1 MSNHYR
7 RNFAPSTADTHWY
20 KTHVDRR
27 GVRPEKAAKNE
38 YLSQFNKNIRFK
50 PLKFENPKVPNNIFE
65 QYDIGNKDLPA
76 HKHEKEIIE
85 TIEANKVNVIS
96 GATGSG
102 KTTQVPQMALKAGY
116 DQVLVLQ
123 PRRINAD
130 TSGDRVEAEI
140 RAKMG
145 DDYPDGLVGVAHS
158 ERNTIREN
166 TKVKFMTAD
175 TFSNMLPRLREKY
188 QNDKVLIIADETHEN
203 GVPTEFAC
211 ALALQEVEKLDDWRM
226 AYASATPDE
235 SLKTNSAMA
244 GVNGRDI
251 SEIHI
256 EGQPQNIEFS
266 EDTENDIIG
275 TYNHQANESKK
286 TMMFVEGIPAAEN
299 AKRTLLRSMSQKDIA
314 RTKIFILS
322 SNTTTH
328 DKDAIMNMRLKDHER
343 AVVIST
349 SAGQS
354 GITISGVDTVI
365 LSGIT
370 RSPEIDD
377 EQAGGLPIRLCTQA
391 ELKQQGGRT
400 GRDVPGRVILSSPI
414 RDHRSA
420 DSADELHKFV
430 PVEDREV
437 DMPPEVYNTNISRNA
452 LKVAAMG
459 NNFAKTNLY
468 MKNRLSE
475 ASVAEANDL
484 LFNLGAIDEND
495 VITPIGARMDRY
507 SFSPEIGR
515 SMIEFESHTERAVQ
529 IQALAI
535 AAAIEEGSL
544 IDFYGGS
551 KWEDLVRSTS
561 RDDYTTQLDL
571 MAYSRKFF
579 HGRTIEETP
588 LKNAGVDFMAARR
601 AHRQFDKMAK
611 VMGLGEM
618 RDVVIEPTTIDQE
631 KEIKEKFLIG
641 MPELIFEHT
650 STRRGVDY
658 YENVAGFQ
666 SPLERKISNRS
677 RISKIGAQA
686 AKYLAGKPRWYND
699 KYNVKQ
705 DIIESAFP
713 VELEQILRVLGHKA
727 VRAREPIIRGGRL
740 INMAPQKL
748 GTLDIGGKEASEIAV
763 GTEHEKEM
771 MAQSALNRGGP
782 LVLRLRDYKVPE
794 REIFDALL
802 DRSDGVRAD
811 IELDGRLWDLV
822 LHYEQLAAAGK
833 LK

>member
-1 MSNHYR
+1 MSKHHR
-7 RNFAPSTADTHWY
+7 HNFTPSTADTHWY

-50 PLKFENPKVPNNIFE
+50 PLKFESPKAPNNIFE

-85 TIEANKVNVIS
+85 TIEANKVSVIS

-130 TSGDRVEAEI
+130 GSGDRVETEI

-256 EGQPQNIEFS
+256 EGQPQNIDFS
-266 EDTENDIIG
+266 EDTDNDIIG

-286 TMMFVEGIPAAEN
+286 TMMFVEGIPAAES

-322 SNTTTH
+322 SNTTTR
-328 DKDAIMNMRLKDHER
+328 DKDAIMNMHLKDHER

-354 GITISGVDTVI
+354 GITIPGVDTVI

-414 RDHRSA
+414 RDHRSS
-420 DSADELHKFV
+420 DSADELHRFV
-430 PVEDREV
+430 PMEDREV

-468 MKNRLSE
+468 MKNQLSE
-475 ASVAEANDL
+475 ASVRGANEL
-484 LFNLGAIDEND
+484 LFSLGAVDESD

-507 SFSPEIGR
+507 SFSPETSR
-515 SMIEFESHTERAVQ
+515 AMIEFESQTERTVQ

-544 IDFYGGS
+544 VDYYGGN
-551 KWEDLVRSTS
+551 KWEDLTRLTS
-561 RDDYTTQLDL
+561 RDDYMAQLDL
-571 MAYSRKFF
+571 MIYSRKFF
-579 HGRTIEETP
+579 HGKTIEETP
-588 LKNAGVDFMAARR
+588 LKNVGIDFMAARR

-611 VMGLGEM
+611 VMGLGDM
-618 RDVVIEPTTIDQE
+618 RDVEIEPTTLDQE
-631 KEIKEKFLIG
+631 NEIKDKILVG
-641 MPELIFEHT
+641 MPELIFEHSST
-650 STRRGVDY
+650 SRGVDY
-658 YENVAGFQ
+658 YKNVAGFQ
-666 SPLERKISNRS
+666 TPLERKVSNRS
-677 RISKIGAQA
+677 VISKIGAQA
-686 AKYLAGKPRWYND
+686 AKYLVGKPRWYID
-699 KYNVKQ
+699 KHGIKQ
-705 DIIESAFP
+705 NILESAFP
-713 VELEQILRVLGHKA
+713 VELEQVQRTLGHKA
-727 VRAREPIIRGGRL
+727 VRDRQPIIRGDRL
-740 INMAPQKL
+740 VNEAPQKL
-748 GTLDIGGKEASEIAV
+748 GVLDIGGKKTSEIKV
-763 GTEHEKEM
+763 DTEHEREM
-771 MAQSALNRGGP
+771 MAQLALNRDTP
-782 LVLRLRDYKVPE
+782 LVQRLREHRMPE
-794 REIFDALL
+794 SRIFDALFN
-802 DRSDGVRAD
+802 RAEGVNTVH
-811 IELDGRLWDLV
+811 ELDGRLWDLV
-822 LHYEQLAAAGK
+822 VEFDK
-833 LK
+833 LEA